1 MPMHMIHKEFFP
13 LIKIKADELWKKRG
27 GMAMDSAAHPE
38 YISRSDS
45 IAHKNQ
51 SVSTSHKEIV

>member
-1 MPMHMIHKEFFP
+1 MIHKEFFP